1 MNENDGTRAFVDESM
16 HMKHLRRSWISART
30 APLLSVAVAAS
41 LACTAVMSASAQNA
55 RAGKAEA
62 PRGKSPA
69 RDGGRLGG
77 GGNDRVVGLG
87 ADWQVIPQA
96 ITADPQVLGDAFGSA
111 CAMNEDGTILV
122 VGASDE
128 TVNSVAAAGAVH
140 IFEYDDASAA
150 FVHVQKIPAP
160 PPQNNAGAIVATPT
174 IALFGWSVAISGETI
189 VVGAPIASVTGAPVF
204 AGRAFVFQRSVED
217 NLWGTTATFEDEE
230 GGGTVE
236 YRVANRVLRAADQ
249 EQIGYFGG
257 SVAVGVEPGLRS
269 DTRIAVGSPYQGAA
283 NQGAVYV
290 FEGTDS
296 TFTQVRKLTLEDAVS
311 QDQFGSQ
318 LAIDGDVLVVGAQNA
333 DSDDEVNT
341 GAAFVYR
348 RSKGD
353 AGTWGTEPEA
363 TLAYADAAS
372 NDAFGASVS
381 VQGDSIAIG
390 APGFDEDIDGDAS
403 NGEGAVFLFRR
414 EAGSWV
420 QDGAVF
426 AREANANNAFGY
438 SARLALNGDM
448 LVVGCP
454 GYETAAP
461 DGVNAGVGFVFNRG
475 GGGDWT
481 IDSSDLWTPSAR
493 KAQGIGEVLAVSA
506 NGSRAVLGS
515 RHNVNALGVPVV
527 TSLFGWTFGENA
539 IAGVD
544 VVAAVR
550 ATTPE
555 APGASGYA
563 DGIATTGSGTGGSAP
578 STGGIGSGTVVPA
591 TPTVESWGVARASVI
606 AIHRAQ
612 QRIAIMLTDG
622 NGALETESESI
633 AYLGFYDP
641 TWIPLGVG
649 DVNGD
654 RSSDVVFLVPATRKV
669 KAWLRVGKRITETIT
684 VGTISVGDTY
694 VGMGDWTNS
703 GADAPAFLAA
713 DGETIKFW
721 VVQGGAVTN
730 KVEGDLGAGDWRF
743 RVVDVN
749 DDGRREVIA
758 VDPDENVVLSAS
770 VNSSNTVVVTEST
783 GPSKGFILADAEDY
797 DADGTIDFLWSDPSS
812 KKLTF
817 QFRNTNGSVRFEQPW
832 DSNIN
837 DWTIN
842 PGANFVVA
850 GGRGVMFSKGNEIL
864 VVTVRFEAITDPPAG
879 RGYIRCPY
887 SRILQGIESGF
898 EILGPAREPAS

>member
-1 MNENDGTRAFVDESM
+1 MSVSVGAQD
-16 HMKHLRRSWISART
+16 AR
-30 APLLSVAVAAS
+30 V
-41 LACTAVMSASAQNA
+41 
-55 RAGKAEA
+55 GKAAA
-62 PRGKSPA
+62 PRGNAPA
-69 RDGGRLGG
+69 RDGARVSD
-77 GGNDRVVGLG
+77 GGNPRGVGLG

-96 ITADPQVLGDAFGSA
+96 ITANPQVLGDAFGSA

-160 PPQNNAGAIVATPT
+160 PPQNNAGAIVAPPA
-174 IALFGWSVAISGETI
+174 IGLFGWSVAISGETI
-189 VVGAPIASVTGAPVF
+189 VVGAPIASVPGAPVF
-204 AGRAFVFQRSVED
+204 AGRAFVFQRSPGD

-230 GGGTVE
+230 GGGLVT
-236 YRVANRVLRAADQ
+236 YRVANRVLRAGDQ

-257 SVAVGVEPGLRS
+257 SVAAGVEPGLKNE
-269 DTRIAVGSPYQGAA
+269 TRIVVGSPYQGAA

-296 TFTQVRKLTLEDAVS
+296 TFTQVRKLTLDDAVA
-311 QDQFGSQ
+311 QDQFGTQ

-333 DSDDEVNT
+333 DSDDAVNT

-353 AGTWGTEPEA
+353 AGTWGANPEA
-363 TLAYADAAS
+363 TLAYSGAAS

-390 APGFDEDIDGDAS
+390 APGFDEDSEGNAS
-403 NGEGAVFLFRR
+403 SGEGAVFLFRR

-420 QDGAVF
+420 DDGAVF
-426 AREANANNAFGY
+426 AREANVNNAFGY
-438 SARLALNGDM
+438 SARLALNGDL

-461 DGVNAGVGFVFNRG
+461 DGVNAGVGFVFKRG
-475 GGGDWT
+475 VGGDWS

-493 KAQGIGEVLAVSA
+493 KSQGVGEVLAVSA
-506 NGSRAVLGS
+506 NGARAVLGS
-515 RHNVNALGVPVV
+515 RHNVNALGTPIV
-527 TSLFGWTFGENA
+527 TVLFGWTFGENA
-539 IAGVD
+539 IAGRD
-544 VVAAVR
+544 VVAAVV
-550 ATTPE
+550 APTPE

-563 DGIATTGSGTGGSAP
+563 SGVPTTGTGSGGSAP
-578 STGGIGSGTVVPA
+578 STGGIGSNTTVPA
-591 TPTVESWGVARASVI
+591 TPTIEPWGVARASVI
-606 AIHRAQ
+606 AINRGQHRV
-612 QRIAIMLTDG
+612 AIMLTDG
-622 NGALETESESI
+622 NGALETEGETI
-633 AYLGFYDP
+633 DYLGFYDP
-641 TWIPLGVG
+641 TWVPLGVG

-669 KAWLRVGKRITETIT
+669 KAWLRVGRRVTETIT

-713 DGETIKFW
+713 DGETLKFW

-730 KVEGDLGAGDWRF
+730 KVEGDIGAGTWRF
-743 RVVDVN
+743 KVVDVN
-749 DDGRREVIA
+749 DDGRREIIA
-758 VDPDENVVLSAS
+758 VDPERSVVLSAS
-770 VNSSNTVVVTEST
+770 VNTSSAVDVTEAAS
-783 GPSKGFILADAEDY
+783 PAQGFVLADAEDY
-797 DADGTIDFLWSDPSS
+797 DSDGTIDFLWADPGS

-817 QFRNTNGSVRFEQPW
+817 QFRNTNGSIRFEQPW

-842 PGANFVVA
+842 PGANFTVA

-864 VVTVRFEAITDPPAG
+864 VVTVQFEAITDPPAG

-898 EILGPAREPAS
+898 EIFGPAREPAS